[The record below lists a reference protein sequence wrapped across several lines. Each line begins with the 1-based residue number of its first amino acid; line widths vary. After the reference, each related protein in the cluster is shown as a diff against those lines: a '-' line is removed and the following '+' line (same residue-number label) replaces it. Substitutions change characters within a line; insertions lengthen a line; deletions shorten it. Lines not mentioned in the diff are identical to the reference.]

1 MTVLHHQQPRL
12 VPPPIPEPQHSRS
25 SSHEWMSR
33 TKSFASRAST
43 RGSFSVR
50 RKLNAY
56 NGSRRPQIGAPTDF
70 RHVENSLPR
79 GTFRFRP
86 LELSIYM
93 PDNRLSPLSL
103 RQFGIE
109 GDEEP
114 ILSYPQPV
122 ALSHSRSESA
132 LSNFSIPR
140 KPLSSHPSCYGRIE
154 RPSIDTRSSSTNSA
168 WISEPLAPRPG
179 VPKSPSTQELMAA
192 LQEELPQTPP
202 KARLRSFS
210 EAPRMIARESAQLDR
225 VKLVLQEKMELERRL
240 KDLDNIIE
248 ERRSVY
254 MSSRANSIYTVS
266 EGQSSRSSYCFSI

>member
-1 MTVLHHQQPRL
+1 MTILHHQPSL
-12 VPPPIPEPQHSRS
+12 VPPPIPEPQHDRF
-25 SSHEWMSR
+25 SSHEWMAR

-56 NGSRRPQIGAPTDF
+56 NGPRRPQISAPTNF
-70 RHVENSLPR
+70 RHVENALPR
-79 GTFRFRP
+79 GTLRFRP

-93 PDNRLSPLSL
+93 PDKRLSPLSL
-103 RQFGIE
+103 PQFGIE
-109 GDEEP
+109 DDEEP
-114 ILSYPQPV
+114 ILSCPQPA
-122 ALSHSRSESA
+122 ALTHSRSESA

-140 KPLSSHPSCYGRIE
+140 KPLGSHPSCYGRIE
-154 RPSIDTRSSSTNSA
+154 RPSIDTKASSTTSA
-168 WISEPLAPRPG
+168 WPSEPLAPRPG

-192 LQEELPQTPP
+192 LQQELPQAPP

-210 EAPRMIARESAQLDR
+210 EAPRIISRDSAQLDR

-254 MSSRANSIYTVS
+254 LSSRANSIYTVS
-266 EGQSSRSSYCFSI
+266 EG